1 MKKVFLKSISVFLC
15 IVCILGAV
23 PLCAS
28 AAEVYAPVVSK
39 DYEGLDYVDLTWND
53 TYPVDNYNVY
63 LSSDGYNFS
72 YYKSV
77 FSNYTSIM
85 DLPKGRYFAYVTSK
99 TSSAGEYGEQE
110 STPSNV
116 VDFIIGDRSMQ
127 YIYTDYDEN
136 SGNINV
142 SWSSYYNQGESADKY
157 SDGYMVFMSQNGSEY
172 KCVATIS
179 PNAFSSV
186 NSRYYEYTYSYYT
199 GKVPSKYSF
208 AVCSFVSC
216 GGVNY
221 YQFDAQYAEDITV
234 YLGELTLTTKTK
246 SEKIKWKKYNCFD
259 YYEIYQN
266 DKCVAIVAGDKNS
279 YTVKGVNNYKND
291 YNYYIKAYKNS
302 ICVSESYIATS
313 DVGEARFRAAK
324 KSKKKKNKVTVVNT
338 RTKKNR
344 TAWTVYLS
352 NKDKKTLKKFAKKHF
367 KKGWSDMQ
375 KAQYTLEWINKK
387 VNYVKGAKFNKIAGL
402 SYVDAIFNKK
412 AGQCLQYNGAYA
424 MMLTYLG
431 YEARIVQGWRG
442 TPKKKWSH
450 YWCEI
455 KIDGKWYLMETGH
468 YKDSGDWSYFCA
480 TYRNA
485 GGYMLNGKVAK

>member
-39 DYEGLDYVDLTWND
+39 DYEGLNYVDLTWND

-63 LSSDGYNFS
+63 LSCDGYNFS

-110 STPSNV
+110 SAPSNV

-221 YQFDAQYAEDITV
+221 YQFDAQYAEDITI

-246 SEKIKWKKYNCFD
+246 SEKLKWKKYNCFD

-279 YTVKGVNNYKND
+279 YTVKGVNNYK
-291 YNYYIKAYKNS
+291 
-302 ICVSESYIATS
+302 V
-313 DVGEARFRAAK
+313 
-324 KSKKKKNKVTVVNT
+324 
-338 RTKKNR
+338 
-344 TAWTVYLS
+344 
-352 NKDKKTLKKFAKKHF
+352 
-367 KKGWSDMQ
+367 
-375 KAQYTLEWINKK
+375 
-387 VNYVKGAKFNKIAGL
+387 
-402 SYVDAIFNKK
+402 
-412 AGQCLQYNGAYA
+412 
-424 MMLTYLG
+424 
-431 YEARIVQGWRG
+431 
-442 TPKKKWSH
+442 
-450 YWCEI
+450 
-455 KIDGKWYLMETGH
+455 
-468 YKDSGDWSYFCA
+468 
-480 TYRNA
+480 
-485 GGYMLNGKVAK
+485 

>member
-246 SEKIKWKKYNCFD
+246 SEKIKWKNITALIITKF
-259 YYEIYQN
+259 
-266 DKCVAIVAGDKNS
+266 
-279 YTVKGVNNYKND
+279 
-291 YNYYIKAYKNS
+291 IKTIS
-302 ICVSESYIATS
+302 V
-313 DVGEARFRAAK
+313 
-324 KSKKKKNKVTVVNT
+324 
-338 RTKKNR
+338 
-344 TAWTVYLS
+344 
-352 NKDKKTLKKFAKKHF
+352 
-367 KKGWSDMQ
+367 
-375 KAQYTLEWINKK
+375 
-387 VNYVKGAKFNKIAGL
+387 
-402 SYVDAIFNKK
+402 
-412 AGQCLQYNGAYA
+412 
-424 MMLTYLG
+424 
-431 YEARIVQGWRG
+431 
-442 TPKKKWSH
+442 
-450 YWCEI
+450 
-455 KIDGKWYLMETGH
+455 
-468 YKDSGDWSYFCA
+468 
-480 TYRNA
+480 
-485 GGYMLNGKVAK
+485 

>member
-324 KSKKKKNKVTVVNT
+324 KSKKKKNKVTVLK
-338 RTKKNR
+338 RTE
-344 TAWTVYLS
+344 LP
-352 NKDKKTLKKFAKKHF
+352 
-367 KKGWSDMQ
+367 
-375 KAQYTLEWINKK
+375 
-387 VNYVKGAKFNKIAGL
+387 GL
-402 SYVDAIFNKK
+402 YIF
-412 AGQCLQYNGAYA
+412 Q
-424 MMLTYLG
+424 
-431 YEARIVQGWRG
+431 
-442 TPKKKWSH
+442 
-450 YWCEI
+450 I
-455 KIDGKWYLMETGH
+455 KIRKLLKNLPKSISKRVGAICKKRSTH
-468 YKDSGDWSYFCA
+468 
-480 TYRNA
+480 
-485 GGYMLNGKVAK
+485 LNG

>member
-39 DYEGLDYVDLTWND
+39 DYEGLNYVDLTWND

-110 STPSNV
+110 SAPSNV

-208 AVCSFVSC
+208 AVCSFISG

-324 KSKKKKNKVTVVNT
+324 KCKKKKNKVTVVNT

-344 TAWTVYLS
+344 TAWTVY
-352 NKDKKTLKKFAKKHF
+352 
-367 KKGWSDMQ
+367 
-375 KAQYTLEWINKK
+375 
-387 VNYVKGAKFNKIAGL
+387 
-402 SYVDAIFNKK
+402 IF
-412 AGQCLQYNGAYA
+412 Q
-424 MMLTYLG
+424 
-431 YEARIVQGWRG
+431 
-442 TPKKKWSH
+442 
-450 YWCEI
+450 I
-455 KIDGKWYLMETGH
+455 KIGKPLKNLPKSISKRVGAICKKRSTH
-468 YKDSGDWSYFCA
+468 
-480 TYRNA
+480 
-485 GGYMLNGKVAK
+485 LNG